1 MRINLSSNLIS
12 LDKFLRIINKYSEDF
27 VLKHDRFEVDAK
39 SLLGIMSLDL
49 SQILI
54 LEPKTTISQ
63 ETENKMVAE
72 LRDNKLLV
80 E

>member
-1 MRINLSSNLIS
+1 MRINLSSNLIN

>member
-1 MRINLSSNLIS
+1 MRINLSLNLIS

-27 VLKHDRFEVDAK
+27 ILKHDRFEVDAK

-54 LEPKTTISQ
+54 LESKTTISQ
-63 ETENKMVAE
+63 ETENKMIAE